1 MDFNLTEE
9 QAMIRDMV
17 RKFAENEIKPIAA
30 EIDRDQRFPTETV
43 EQMKELGLMG
53 LSIPEE
59 YGGSGG
65 DLVSYAVACE
75 ELARVCASHSAILSV
90 HITGIKS
97 ILYFGNEDQKKKYIP
112 AMASGE
118 KIGCFALTEPGAG
131 TDAAAQK
138 SRGVRQGD
146 KFILNGSK
154 VFITNGPVGGTYC
167 IYVMTNPEKKLK
179 GITGFIV
186 DRNTPG
192 FSIGRHEDKMGI
204 RGSSTSEIFFE
215 DMEIP
220 VENMI
225 GNEGEGFK
233 YAMQVLDTGRIGMAA
248 QAVGIAQGALEAAI
262 SYVKERIQF
271 GKPISANQGIQWMIA
286 DMATKVEVARQMTYR
301 AASLYDQGQRVTVP
315 AAMAK
320 LVAARAAMDVTT
332 MSLQLH
338 GGVGYTKEFP
348 VERFMR
354 DAKITEIYEGTNEVM
369 KMVISGNA
377 LA

>member
-1 MDFNLTEE
+1 T
-9 QAMIRDMV
+9 A
-17 RKFAENEIKPIAA
+17 
-30 EIDRDQRFPTETV
+30 
-43 EQMKELGLMG
+43 
-53 LSIPEE
+53 
-59 YGGSGG
+59 
-65 DLVSYAVACE
+65 
-75 ELARVCASHSAILSV
+75 
-90 HITGIKS
+90 
-97 ILYFGNEDQKKKYIP
+97 
-112 AMASGE
+112 
-118 KIGCFALTEPGAG
+118 
-131 TDAAAQK
+131 
-138 SRGVRQGD
+138 
-146 KFILNGSK
+146 
-154 VFITNGPVGGTYC
+154 
-167 IYVMTNPEKKLK
+167 PEKKLK

-204 RGSSTSEIFFE
+204 RGSSTSEIFFK

-233 YAMQVLDTGRIGMAA
+233 YAMQVLDTGRVGMAA

-301 AASLYDQGQRVTVP
+301 AASLYDQGQRITVP